1 MTVRF
6 SIAKKIFGLAV
17 LLLSLNIIVA
27 GLFLYHINM
36 LQQEMQIIAS
46 RGIPLTKALEN
57 LDKYGMRRQLAFERW
72 YYALASNDP
81 NALRAKEAR
90 ENYETYFEK
99 LTTEYATVQKLI
111 NQSFPREHRQE
122 QVNEIRTLLI
132 QIDPVF
138 TIISTHQREVI
149 DLQLAG
155 QPQRAG
161 DLLEV
166 IKDLQA
172 TVQKQWTQLQDRI
185 SALTRQAAEESP
197 KRELWVK
204 RLAFIITLSAM
215 LLGLLLA
222 AFITR
227 RLVKPIHSL
236 VTGLDHVEK
245 GNLDVELPVVSKD
258 EIGVLT
264 QSFNFFIR
272 ELRSKEQI
280 KKTFGKYIDPR
291 ILDQVI
297 LQPGAADSG
306 RRVMTVS
313 FADLVGFT
321 GISEHL
327 TPSRMVN
334 LLNRHFS
341 LQAQAV
347 QQNLGVI
354 DKFIGDALM
363 AFWGPPFSAEENH
376 ARLACQAALAQL
388 QALAALRDEL
398 PELTGLRKNLP
409 PIDLRIG
416 ISTGEVIVGNIGAEN
431 ARSYTVIGD
440 TVNLGQRLEQANRI
454 YGTEILLSEAASLA
468 AGTDFVT
475 REIDLLVPKGKM
487 EPIRVF
493 ELLGLQGQV
502 PETKL
507 EIVRRFAPA
516 LVAYRSRQW
525 DQAESLFHSC
535 LEVFPQDGPS
545 RLFLDRIRHLRTQP
559 PEEHWQGIWYLE
571 TK

>member
-1 MTVRF
+1 MAVRM

-17 LLLSLNIIVA
+17 ILLCLNLIVA

-72 YYALASNDP
+72 YYALTSDDP
-81 NALRAKEAR
+81 NTLRAEEAR

-111 NQSFPREHRQE
+111 HLPVAQEHHPKE
-122 QVNEIRTLLI
+122 LDEIRTLLN

-138 TIISTHQREVI
+138 TIISTRQREVI
-149 DLQLAG
+149 NLQLAG

-172 TVQKQWTQLQDRI
+172 TVQKQWTQLQDQI
-185 SALTRQAAEESP
+185 AAMTRQAAEESP

-204 RLAFIITLSAM
+204 RLAFFITLAAM
-215 LLGLLLA
+215 LLGLILA

-236 VTGLDHVEK
+236 VAGLDDVEK
-245 GNLDVELPVVSKD
+245 GNLDVELPVISQD
-258 EIGVLT
+258 EIGGLT

-272 ELRSKEQI
+272 ELRAKEQI
-280 KKTFGKYIDPR
+280 KQTFGKYIDPR
-291 ILDQVI
+291 VLDQVI
-297 LQPGAADSG
+297 LQPGVADSG

-363 AFWGPPFSAEENH
+363 AFWGPPFSADDNH
-376 ARLACQAALAQL
+376 ALLACRAALGQL
-388 QALAALRDEL
+388 QALGTLRDEL
-398 PELTGLRKNLP
+398 AELTGLRKDLP

-454 YGTEILLSEAASLA
+454 YGTEILLSEAACRA

-493 ELLGLQGQV
+493 ELLGLKGQV
-502 PETKL
+502 PEVIL
-507 EIVRRFAPA
+507 EICQRFSLA
-516 LVAYRSRQW
+516 LAAYRNRQW
-525 DQAESLFHSC
+525 DQAEVLCKAC
-535 LEVFPQDGPS
+535 LEVSPHDGPS
-545 RLFLDRIRHLRTQP
+545 RLFLDRIRQLRSQP
-559 PEEHWQGIWYLE
+559 PDESWQGVWFLE

>member
-1 MTVRF
+1 MTIRF

-72 YYALASNDP
+72 YYALTSNDP
-81 NALRAKEAR
+81 NALRAEEAR

-122 QVNEIRTLLI
+122 QVNEIRTLLN

-138 TIISTHQREVI
+138 TIISTKQREVI

-161 DLLEV
+161 DLLAV
-166 IKDLQA
+166 IKELQVS
-172 TVQKQWTQLQDRI
+172 VQQQWTGLQDRI
-185 SALTRQAAEESP
+185 DTLTRQAADESP
-197 KRELWVK
+197 KRELWIK
-204 RLAFIITLSAM
+204 RLAFFITLSAM
-215 LLGLLLA
+215 LLGLLLSA
-222 AFITR
+222 LITR
-227 RLVKPIHSL
+227 RMVKPIHSL
-236 VTGLDHVEK
+236 ITGLGHVEK
-245 GNLDVELPVVSKD
+245 GNLEVELPVVSKD

-280 KKTFGKYIDPR
+280 KQTFGKYIDPR

-297 LQPGAADSG
+297 LQPGVADSG

-398 PELTGLRKNLP
+398 PELTGLRKDLP

-475 REIDLLVPKGKM
+475 REIDLIVPKGKM

-493 ELLGLQGQV
+493 ELLGLQDKV
-502 PETKL
+502 SETTL
-507 EIVRRFAPA
+507 EICQRFALA
-516 LVAYRSRQW
+516 LAAYRSRQW
-525 DQAESLFHSC
+525 DQAEVLFHSC
-535 LEVFPQDGPS
+535 LEVAPHDGPS

-559 PEEHWQGIWYLE
+559 PEEHWQGIWFLE